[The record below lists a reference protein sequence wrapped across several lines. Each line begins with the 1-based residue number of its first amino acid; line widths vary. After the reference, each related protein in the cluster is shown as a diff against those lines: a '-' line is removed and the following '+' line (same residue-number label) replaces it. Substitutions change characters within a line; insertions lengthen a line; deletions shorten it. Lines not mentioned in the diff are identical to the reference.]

1 MGEVTSGTFGPTVE
15 KNIGMGYVPTA
26 LAAPGGTLIVDCR
39 GKMIEAEIVN
49 GPFYK
54 RPNKGRGNP

>member
-1 MGEVTSGTFGPTVE
+1 
-15 KNIGMGYVPTA
+15 VPAA
-26 LAAPGGTLIVDCR
+26 LAAPGGALTVDCR

-54 RPNKGRGNP
+54 RGKR